1 MVTKIVSTK
10 STGDSGGIFETYVCA
25 FYMAH
30 LLSVILP
37 FSFRSGTI
45 SRIDLQVRGDR
56 WFFDDLLITMKN
68 ESGRVA
74 CNIKSSQI
82 FGQRTIP
89 KDIIK
94 IAWEQFLHKDSTVF
108 DRNKDNL
115 LICTD
120 TLPTKIHTL
129 LHQLL
134 QMARAMRPEQ
144 LETRISTADGNF
156 SKELINLY
164 EQFRCPKELRNCV
177 NGNKPL
183 TGKLLARLKVREFD
197 FQHSDSR
204 DIRNGINICE
214 QALKDRSE
222 DAGRK
227 LWDRLIAIVLERKP
241 FGGGIDRSELLGEL
255 KSDFEFCDHPD
266 FDADWNLLR
275 ENCAFALDTIQD
287 TIGGSYHMPRKEEI
301 ESINNSFAENDI
313 LVLSGPSG
321 SGKSAIAKKWVKT
334 KIDFAEIIWASA
346 STLERISPRTWGEN
360 VFLSHSLHDVLNNSP
375 ECERYIVFDGIE
387 QVVSSNQQDKL
398 RFLLC
403 VLEESSGPRWKILIT
418 CQAEGLSR
426 IMHIFLGTQWV
437 SSKRKVMQLNPI
449 SDKELD
455 QLLSKFTSLNRLSF
469 RPEFRP
475 ILCNL
480 KLLDLMAKGFMVG
493 ELDPSHWASE
503 FDFLNWYWN
512 IVVMKGDTGLAR
524 SRFLQ
529 KISANQADNAS
540 VNTSLFDIDDYDLS
554 FVEELTKDGVIEVRN
569 ERIWFSHDIQ
579 ADWARTRLLLSKGE
593 NFIEFVASRL
603 HLPMWSKAIR
613 LHALGL
619 IEKNDDLTT
628 FNAIWLAAQD
638 QNLQSLCDFL
648 IEGALFAGNTE
659 NAMNRLE
666 TLLFQ
671 DEGLVLQRFL
681 KRFEF
686 LLTIPD
692 PTHKLLIP
700 DDEHDDLDVYLS
712 STQRT
717 PLVAQWLP
725 ILRWIIGH
733 SDKCLKYAPTEVAS
747 IVFMWLSKMPIHLSN
762 QDPFPCR
769 KELGEIVLRLAEEL
783 NRESWGDKYY
793 FRNEKSSEIIYR
805 AALCAANEHP
815 ERVREF
821 ALVACRRKPPFGLVE
836 EQPQPTQL
844 SEKTVKMP
852 PPVFTS
858 LGFENRIIPD
868 PWPDGPV
875 KQVDGPFRKACFETA
890 ALRLLMVLQPELC
903 IEILLAL
910 IIEEPTPRRRY
921 SNDPFDFERLNVF
934 HFSFDFYPPL
944 WTRGPFFTFFNINPS
959 CAIKLLCKL
968 VDFATESTFAYRLKE
983 GEKPFSVSI
992 SFEDGIHEYL
1002 GGPNIFLWFR
1012 DQSHVPDILV
1022 SALMAFEQW
1031 LYNMIDQKEDVSD
1044 YLKKA
1049 LVQTKST
1056 AIVGVALEVGKKS
1069 PELFTSVLK
1078 SFLASEYLYDWDTQ
1092 RLGIFEGHQMTGL
1105 GWKSEQLAKLAKKFH
1120 ELPHRTLPLTTI
1132 ALNYFFE
1139 DESMAY
1145 FFEEARQKWQNE
1157 SKKYPDDPHL
1167 ENLCLWFDRNNW
1179 NEVDTP
1185 DGNTAF
1191 AFLAPES
1198 VVIKRK
1204 PKIKENQAEL
1214 ALSTAPFKLQKL
1226 LEERHELSDSEADEL
1241 WKSID
1246 SFKEKLTAE
1255 DTEGLIRKQDIE
1267 CGIAAV
1273 LVVCASKWVKRNSDV
1288 SIWCQETMANVC
1300 KNSPPPI
1307 EVDIPSAVLL
1317 HGWDYFCAIA
1327 YPFLWEQDVH
1337 SVVHREIIA
1346 LLASTYHDR
1355 AVGLLCSSVKNQRK
1369 KLKDSFIQFV
1379 NLVIQ
1384 LSSWRCGSTT
1394 FKSSTSLQ
1402 EYKAFVIK
1410 DFVEGKTPKIPL
1422 DLMELEKR
1430 SRQMYQVEGERVEGR
1445 FPWLD
1450 LPTLEFALSCLT
1462 LDRQGEPAFNFESA
1476 LIALQSGLK
1485 ISLKRL
1491 NLKANKDDSGRHR
1504 CTIPYEFDHWVLR
1517 EIASALPHVPVSKG
1531 RDDLWKNI
1539 LALGPNE
1546 EHFVQDFL
1554 LYWVAMNLEKTD
1566 HRRTF
1571 VEIWR
1576 LMIDYALSCESW
1588 DLSKPFA
1595 WYNAPVLFGHL
1606 IGGHPHL
1613 RNIWN
1618 KEYRSLVDSMRPS
1631 ISKVMEHCVK
1641 GVALDVFL
1649 ASVLSQPAFGG
1660 VLDIGLKHI
1669 RLSLDKDPFQF
1680 WNKHGL
1686 SDLLAEMLETLYRE
1700 RIFEIKQSRDVFD
1713 SYYWLLSKLA
1723 ERHNPVAQELISRL
1737 AMPH

>member
-10 STGDSGGIFETYVCA
+10 STGDSGGIFETQVCA

-30 LLSVILP
+30 LLLGIPP

-45 SRIDLQVRGDR
+45 IRIDLQVRGDE
-56 WFFDDLLITMKN
+56 WFFDDLLITMEN

-82 FGQRTIP
+82 FGQKTIP

-94 IAWEQFLHKDSTVF
+94 TTWEQYIHKGSKVF
-108 DRNKDNL
+108 NRNKDYF
-115 LICTD
+115 LICTG
-120 TLPTKIHTL
+120 TLPPKIHAP

-134 QMARAMRPEQ
+134 QMAGDMRPEQ
-144 LETRISTADGNF
+144 LNTRISTADGNF

-164 EQFRCPKELRNCV
+164 EQFRCPKELGNCV
-177 NGNKPL
+177 NGNEPF
-183 TGKLLARLKVREFD
+183 TGEILSRLKVREFD

-214 QALKDRSE
+214 QVLKDRSE
-222 DAGRK
+222 YAGRK

-241 FGGGIDRSELLGEL
+241 LGGGIDRSELLGEL

-266 FDADWNLLR
+266 FVPDWKLLR

-287 TIGGSYHMPRKEEI
+287 TIGGSYHIPRKEEI
-301 ESINNSFAENDI
+301 ESINSSFAENDI
-313 LVLSGPSG
+313 LILSGPSG

-360 VFLSHSLHDVLNNSP
+360 VSLSHSLRDVLNNSP
-375 ECERYIVFDGIE
+375 ECERYVVFDGIE
-387 QVVSSNQQDKL
+387 QVASSNQQDNL
-398 RFLLC
+398 RFLLS
-403 VLEESSGPRWKILIT
+403 VLEKSSGPRWKILIT
-418 CQAEGLSR
+418 CQPEGLSR

-437 SSKRKVMQLNPI
+437 SSNRKVMPLNPI
-449 SDKELD
+449 PDKELD
-455 QLLSKFTSLNRLSF
+455 QFLSKFTNLNRLSF

-493 ELDPSHWASE
+493 ELDPSHWANES
-503 FDFLNWYWN
+503 DFLNWYWKT
-512 IVVMKGDTGLAR
+512 IVMKGDTGLAR

-529 KISANQADNAS
+529 KIAANQADNAS
-540 VNTSLFDIDDYDLS
+540 VNTTLSDIDDHNLGL
-554 FVEELTKDGVIEVRN
+554 VEELKKDEVIDVRD

-579 ADWARTRLLLSKGE
+579 ADLARTRLLLSKEE
-593 NFIEFVASRL
+593 NFIKFVASRL

-619 IEKNDDLTT
+619 IEKNDDLTI

-648 IEGALFAGNTE
+648 IEGVLFAGNPE
-659 NAMNRLE
+659 NAMNRLKPI
-666 TLLFQ
+666 LFQ
-671 DEGLVLQRFL
+671 NEGSVLRRLL

-692 PTHKLLIP
+692 PTYKRLIP
-700 DDEHDDLDVYLS
+700 DNEHNDFDVYFS
-712 STQRT
+712 GTQRT

-747 IVFMWLSKMPIHLSN
+747 IANMWLSKMPVYLSN
-762 QDPFPCR
+762 QAPFPCR
-769 KELGEIVLRLAEEL
+769 KELGEIVLHLAEDL
-783 NRESWGDKYY
+783 SRSSWSDKYY
-793 FRNEKSSEIIYR
+793 LRSEKSSEIIYR

-821 ALVACRRKPPFGLVE
+821 VLVACRRQPPSDLIE
-836 EQPQPTQL
+836 EKLQDENLP
-844 SEKTVKMP
+844 ENAVKTRWS
-852 PPVFTS
+852 T
-858 LGFENRIIPD
+858 LGTIGFENRITPD
-868 PWPDGPV
+868 PWSDGPI
-875 KQVDGPFRKACFETA
+875 KQVDGPFRKACLETA
-890 ALRLLMVLQPELC
+890 ALQPLMTLQPELC

-910 IIEEPTPRRRY
+910 IIEEPTPRKRY
-921 SNDPFDFERLNVF
+921 GNDLFDFERLNF
-934 HFSFDFYPPL
+934 HFSFNFYPPL
-944 WTRGPFFTFFNINPS
+944 WIRGPFFTFFNIS
-959 CAIKLLCKL
+959 SSYAIKFLCKL
-968 VDFATESTFAYRLKE
+968 LDFATERIFAYQLRK
-983 GEKPFSVSI
+983 GEKPFSISI
-992 SFEDGIHEYL
+992 SFEDGIHEYI

-1031 LYNMIDQKEDVSD
+1031 LYMMIDQKEDVSD

-1056 AIVGVALEVGKKS
+1056 AIVGLALDVGKKS

-1078 SFLASEYLYDWDTQ
+1078 PFLASEYLYDWDTQ
-1092 RLGIFEGHQMTGL
+1092 RLEGFEGHQMMGWGL
-1105 GWKSEQLAKLAKKFH
+1105 KSEQLAKLAKKFH
-1120 ELPHRTLPLTTI
+1120 ELPHRKLSLTTI
-1132 ALNYFFE
+1132 ALNYFLE
-1139 DESMAY
+1139 DESMVY
-1145 FFEEARQKWQNE
+1145 FFEEARKKWQNE
-1157 SKKYPDDPHL
+1157 SDKYPDDPHL

-1204 PKIKENQAEL
+1204 PKIDENQAEL

-1226 LEERHELSDSEADEL
+1226 LEERRELSDSEADEL

-1246 SFKEKLTAE
+1246 YFKEKLTVE
-1255 DTEGLIRKQDIE
+1255 DPEGLIRKQDIE
-1267 CGIAAV
+1267 CGIAAA
-1273 LVVCASKWVKRNSDV
+1273 LVICASKWVKKNSDV
-1288 SIWCQETMANVC
+1288 SIWCQETMANTC
-1300 KNSPPPI
+1300 KNPPPPR
-1307 EVDIPSAVLL
+1307 EFDIPSAVLL

-1369 KLKDSFIQFV
+1369 KLEDSFIQFV

-1384 LSSWRCGSTT
+1384 LSPWRCGSTT
-1394 FKSSTSLQ
+1394 FKSSNSLQ
-1402 EYKAFVIK
+1402 EYKAFVSK

-1422 DLMELEKR
+1422 DLMELERR
-1430 SRQMYQVEGERVEGR
+1430 SIQMYQAEGKHVEGR

-1450 LPTLEFALSCLT
+1450 LATLEFALSCLT
-1462 LDRQGEPAFNFESA
+1462 LDRRGEPSFDFKSA
-1476 LIALQSGLK
+1476 LIALQYSLE

-1491 NLKANKDDSGRHR
+1491 NLKANKDDRGRPR
-1504 CTIPYEFDHWVLR
+1504 RTIPYEFDHWILR

-1554 LYWVAMNLEKTD
+1554 LYWFAMNLEKTD

-1595 WYNAPVLFGHL
+1595 WHNAPVLFGHL
-1606 IGGHPHL
+1606 IGGHPQL

-1618 KEYRSLVDSMRPS
+1618 NEYRTLIDSMRPS
-1631 ISKVMEHCVK
+1631 ISKVLEHCVES
-1641 GVALDVFL
+1641 VALDVFL
-1649 ASVLSQPAFGG
+1649 TSVLSQPAFWGT
-1660 VLDIGLKHI
+1660 LDICLRHI
-1669 RLSLDKDPFQF
+1669 RQCLDKDPFQF
-1680 WNKHGL
+1680 WREPGL
-1686 SDLLAEMLETLYRE
+1686 SDLLAEMLETLYRKL
-1700 RIFEIKQSRDVFD
+1700 IFEIKQSRDVFD
-1713 SYYWLLSKLA
+1713 SYHWLLSKLA
-1723 ERHNPVAQELISRL
+1723 ARHNPVAQELISRL

>member
-1 MVTKIVSTK
+1 MATKIVSTK
-10 STGDSGGIFETYVCA
+10 STGGSGEIFETHVCV

-30 LLSVILP
+30 LLTEILP
-37 FSFRSGTI
+37 FSFRLGTI

-56 WFFDDLLITMKN
+56 WFFDDLLITMEN

-120 TLPTKIHTL
+120 TLPPKIHTL
-129 LHQLL
+129 LYQLL
-134 QMARAMRPEQ
+134 QMASVVRPEQ

-164 EQFRCPKELRNCV
+164 EQFRCPKELCNCV
-177 NGNKPL
+177 NRNKPL
-183 TGKLLARLKVREFD
+183 TGELLSRLKVREFD

-214 QALKDRSE
+214 QVLKDRSE
-222 DAGRK
+222 CAGRK

-241 FGGGIDRSELLGEL
+241 LGGGIDRSELLGEL
-255 KSDFEFCDHPD
+255 KSNFEFCDHPD
-266 FDADWNLLR
+266 FDPDWNLLR

-287 TIGGSYHMPRKEEI
+287 TIGGSYHIPRKEEI
-301 ESINNSFAENDI
+301 ESINSFFAENDI
-313 LVLSGPSG
+313 LILSGPSG

-360 VFLSHSLHDVLNNSP
+360 VSLSHSLHDVLNNSP
-375 ECERYIVFDGIE
+375 ECERYVVFDGIE
-387 QVVSSNQQDKL
+387 QVVSSNQQDNL
-398 RFLLC
+398 RFLLS

-418 CQAEGLSR
+418 CQPEGLSR

-437 SSKRKVMQLNPI
+437 SSKRKIMPLNPTP
-449 SDKELD
+449 DKELD

-503 FDFLNWYWN
+503 SDFLNWYWKT
-512 IVVMKGDTGLAR
+512 VVMKGDTGLAR

-529 KISANQADNAS
+529 KIAACQADNAS
-540 VNTSLFDIDDYDLS
+540 VNTSLSDIDDHNLGL
-554 FVEELTKDGVIEVRN
+554 VEELKKDEVIEVRD

-579 ADWARTRLLLSKGE
+579 ADWARTRLLLSKGK

-619 IEKNDDLTT
+619 IEKNDDLTA
-628 FNAIWLAAQD
+628 FNAIWQAAQV

-648 IEGALFAGNTE
+648 IEGVLFAGNPE
-659 NAMNRLE
+659 NAMNRIEPILSQNE
-666 TLLFQ
+666 AS
-671 DEGLVLQRFL
+671 VLRRLL

-692 PTHKLLIP
+692 PTYKLLIP

-747 IVFMWLSKMPIHLSN
+747 IANMWLSKMPVYLSN
-762 QDPFPCR
+762 QAPFPCR
-769 KELGEIVLRLAEEL
+769 KGLGKIVLSLAEDL
-783 NRESWGDKYY
+783 NRSSWSDKYY

-821 ALVACRRKPPFGLVE
+821 VLVACRRKPPSDLIE
-836 EQPQPTQL
+836 EKLQDENLPENP
-844 SEKTVKMP
+844 VKMRWS
-852 PPVFTS
+852 T
-858 LGFENRIIPD
+858 LGTIGFENRITPD
-868 PWPDGPV
+868 PWSDGPV
-875 KQVDGPFRKACFETA
+875 KQVDGPFRKACLETA
-890 ALRLLMVLQPELC
+890 ALQPLMTLQPELC

-910 IIEEPTPRRRY
+910 IIEEPTPRERY
-921 SNDPFDFERLNVF
+921 DYDPFDFERLNF

-944 WTRGPFFTFFNINPS
+944 WIRGPFFTFFNIS
-959 CAIKLLCKL
+959 SSYAIKFLCKL
-968 VDFATESTFAYRLKE
+968 VDFATERTFAYQLRE
-983 GEKPFSVSI
+983 GEKPFSISI

-1002 GGPNIFLWFR
+1002 GGPNLFLWFR

-1031 LYNMIDQKEDVSD
+1031 LYMMIDQKEDVSD

-1056 AIVGVALEVGKKS
+1056 AIVGVALEVGKKT

-1078 SFLASEYLYDWDTQ
+1078 PFLASEYLYDWDTQ
-1092 RLGIFEGHQMTGL
+1092 RLEGFEGHQMMGWGL
-1105 GWKSEQLAKLAKKFH
+1105 KSKQLAKLAEKFH
-1120 ELPHRTLPLTTI
+1120 GLPHRKLPFTTI
-1132 ALNYFFE
+1132 ALNYFLE
-1139 DESMAY
+1139 DELMAY
-1145 FFEEARQKWQNE
+1145 FFEEARKKWQNQ

-1191 AFLAPES
+1191 VFLAPES

-1204 PKIKENQAEL
+1204 PTIKENQAEL

-1226 LEERHELSDSEADEL
+1226 LEERRELSDSEADKL

-1246 SFKEKLTAE
+1246 YFKEKLTVE
-1255 DTEGLIRKQDIE
+1255 DAEGLTKKQDVE

-1273 LVVCASKWVKRNSDV
+1273 LVVCASKWLKKNPEV
-1288 SIWCQETMANVC
+1288 SVWCQKTMANSC
-1300 KNSPPPI
+1300 KNPQPPTKFD
-1307 EVDIPSAVLL
+1307 VPSAVLL
-1317 HGWDYFCAIA
+1317 PRWDYFCSIA
-1327 YPFLWEQDVH
+1327 YPFLWEQDVA
-1337 SVVHREIIA
+1337 SRAHREIIA

-1355 AVGLLCSSVKNQRK
+1355 AVCLLCSSVKNQRK
-1369 KLKDSFIQFV
+1369 KWGDSFIQFV

-1384 LSSWRCGSTT
+1384 LGPWRCGNKGFEPPS
-1394 FKSSTSLQ
+1394 SLQ
-1402 EYKAFVIK
+1402 EYKLSIIE
-1410 DFVEGKTPKIPL
+1410 DFVVGKASKVQVN
-1422 DLMELEKR
+1422 LMELEER
-1430 SRQMYQVEGERVEGR
+1430 SRQMHKAEGKRMDGW
-1445 FPWLD
+1445 FPLLD
-1450 LPTLEFALSCLT
+1450 LPTLKSALSCLM
-1462 LDRQGEPAFNFESA
+1462 LDHQGKPVYDFESA
-1476 LIALQSGLK
+1476 LIALQSGLE
-1485 ISLKRL
+1485 ISIERL
-1491 NLKANKDDSGRHR
+1491 NLKTNKDDSGRPKR
-1504 CTIPYEFDHWVLR
+1504 TIPYEFDHWIFR
-1517 EIASALPHVPVSKG
+1517 EIAFSLPHIPVSKG

-1554 LYWVAMNLEKTD
+1554 IEYFAMNLEKTE
-1566 HRRTF
+1566 HRRIF
-1571 VEIWR
+1571 VEIWKS
-1576 LMIDYALSCESW
+1576 MIDYALSCKSW
-1588 DLSKPFA
+1588 DLAKPFA

-1606 IGGHPHL
+1606 IGGHPKL

-1618 KEYRSLVDSMRPS
+1618 KEYRSLINSMRPS
-1631 ISKVMEHCVK
+1631 INKVLEHC
-1641 GVALDVFL
+1641 GESVALDVFL
-1649 ASVLSQPAFGG
+1649 TSLLSQPAFWGI
-1660 VLDIGLKHI
+1660 LDIGLRHI
-1669 RLSLDKDPFQF
+1669 RQSLDKDPSRF

-1686 SDLLAEMLETLYRE
+1686 TDLLAEMLETLYRE